1 MAEAQPAQN
10 DDAGPHVD
18 RARFDEKVVIVTGGA
33 SGIGAGTVRRFV
45 EEGASVLIADL
56 DGDGAAAL
64 ADELG
69 ERVAS
74 LRTDVS
80 SEGDVAAAVSEAVDL
95 FGGLDIVFN
104 NAGFGGALGPLVEA
118 SVEDFDLT
126 FDVLVKSVFL
136 GIKHGAPE
144 IAKRGG
150 GSIINTASICAK
162 RPGWGP
168 HLYSAA
174 KSAVVALTETASL
187 ELAESKI
194 RCNAIC
200 PGLIATPLYVGNPN
214 ATNEQLAE
222 VRERDASLHPLGR
235 VGEPADIAGA
245 VTFLAS
251 DDGAWITGQHFSVD
265 GGMNV
270 GPRFE
275 DWPEPFRT
283 THPIRHHRP
292 PGR

>member
-1 MAEAQPAQN
+1 MPIP
-10 DDAGPHVD
+10 D
-18 RARFDEKVVIVTGGA
+18 RFDGKVAIVTGGA
-33 SGIGAGTVRRFV
+33 SGIGAGTVRRFID
-45 EEGASVLIADL
+45 EGASVLIADL
-56 DGDGAAAL
+56 NGDQASAL

-69 ERVAS
+69 ERAAA

-80 SEGDVAAAVSEAVDL
+80 KEEDIAAAVSEATDL
-95 FGGLDIVFN
+95 FGGLDIMFN

-118 SVEDFDLT
+118 SVDDFDLT

-136 GIKHGAPE
+136 GIKHATPA
-144 IAKRGG
+144 IAERGG

-174 KSAVVALTETASL
+174 KSAVLALTETASL
-187 ELAESKI
+187 ELAESNI
-194 RCNAIC
+194 RCNAVC
-200 PGLIATPLYVGNPN
+200 PGLIATPLYVGNPK
-214 ATNEQLAE
+214 ATEEQLAA
-222 VRERDASLHPLGR
+222 VRESDASLQPLGR
-235 VGEPADIAGA
+235 VGEPGDIAAA
-245 VTFLAS
+245 VAFLAS
-251 DDGAWITGQHFSVD
+251 DDAAWVTGQHFSID

-270 GPRFE
+270 GPKFE

-292 PGR
+292 PDR